1 MNEIRTLRPGVLVSL
16 KTRTRGT
23 VKYDKRDL
31 EFAHLTGDG
40 TQVSRWETEKTVF
53 DAAEQKEAS
62 QVVSSASYLI
72 RKLCVQSEHGLLC
85 PDSRADQLPAAITA
99 ARELADQFNAGATY
113 TRVEVNVICG
123 RVVADDVEATRAIF
137 SETERF
143 LQQMQ
148 DGLQELDVKKVR
160 AVMRKAKD
168 VGQML
173 APEANQAIASAVSV
187 ASAACRKIVKAG
199 NQAAI
204 AIDQNAINAIGAAR
218 NSFLDFD
225 ITEVEV
231 DTPQIITP
239 RGIDFADEPGMG
251 YYDLTYD
258 GRNFTGTQRDLEV
271 S

>member
-16 KTRTRGT
+16 KTRTRGN

-40 TQVSRWETEKTVF
+40 TQVSRWETEKTVY

-72 RKLCVQSEHGLLC
+72 RKLCVASEHGLLC

-143 LQQMQ
+143 LAEMQ
-148 DGLQELDVKKVR
+148 TGLKELDVKKVR
-160 AVMRKAKD
+160 ATIRKAKD

-173 APEANQAIASAVSV
+173 APDANATVIAAVNV
-187 ASAACRKIVKAG
+187 ASAACKKIRKAG

-204 AIDQNAINAIGAAR
+204 AIDQNAINAIGQAR

-225 ITEVEV
+225 FDGTDVQVEA
-231 DTPQIITP
+231 PAPIL
-239 RGIDFADEPGMG
+239 RAIDFAEEVGG
-251 YYDLTYD
+251 YA
-258 GRNFTGTQRDLEV
+258 V
-271 S
+271 